1 MGGGLEPRRQR
12 GAEPHA
18 DSVFRL
24 HRRELGDRAD
34 RSRAWHRGLDPD
46 CPLRRARSGHLTQ
59 RTSRS
64 GGPCHGSRDRPDLQ
78 CRRIVGCPPD
88 RDRRRRLRGSRAA
101 PARAERRGDR
111 LGAACPGPGALM
123 KPYKGPP
130 RNQGVASDFVG
141 KKPLYLKPR
150 GAGELVPRE
159 EIAVDAPEVS
169 GKTPLDEA
177 QFVALDVE
185 TTGNA
190 PFLVLEIGA
199 ERFRLDRTLSFF
211 DTLVD
216 CRAPINPYA
225 RRRHHIDRS
234 MLIGA
239 PEFKDA
245 RRAFLRFA
253 QGAVLVE
260 HSHDAFDTWL
270 VGRGLESPLEH
281 PIIDTS
287 ALARLVLDLP
297 KGQTPGLAR
306 LVEELDLDVTPA
318 HAALDDARATAM
330 VFRALIARARE
341 TLGWNTVG
349 DVLAALPPRP
359 VVDRTP
365 PNRRASAAGQAQ
377 GAPGQKGQPRSAA
390 PLATRRATSPA
401 PTARRGRSSRRRRS
415 GSSGSP
421 GGSPA

>member
-1 MGGGLEPRRQR
+1 
-12 GAEPHA
+12 
-18 DSVFRL
+18 V
-24 HRRELGDRAD
+24 
-34 RSRAWHRGLDPD
+34 
-46 CPLRRARSGHLTQ
+46 TQ
-59 RTSRS
+59 
-64 GGPCHGSRDRPDLQ
+64 
-78 CRRIVGCPPD
+78 
-88 RDRRRRLRGSRAA
+88 
-101 PARAERRGDR
+101 
-111 LGAACPGPGALM
+111 
-123 KPYKGPP
+123 KP
-130 RNQGVASDFVG
+130 V
-141 KKPLYLKPR
+141 LLKPR
-150 GAGELVPRE
+150 GAIEPVPWS
-159 EIAVDAPEVS
+159 EIAVDMPEL
-169 GKTPLDEA
+169 GPHTGLDDA

-190 PFLVLEIGA
+190 PFLVLEMGA
-199 ERFRLDRTLSFF
+199 ERFRLDGPLSFF

-225 RRRHHIDRS
+225 RRRHQIDRS

-239 PEFKDA
+239 PEFRDV

-253 QGAVLVE
+253 RGAVLVE

-270 VGRGLESPLEH
+270 VGRGLEIPLEH

-287 ALARLVLDLP
+287 TLARLVLDLP

-306 LVEELDLDVTPA
+306 LVEELGLDVTPA

-341 TLGWNTVG
+341 TLGWKTVG

-359 VVDRTP
+359 IVDRTHP
-365 PNRRASAAGQAQ
+365 SQRASAASRAQ
-377 GAPGQKGQPRSAA
+377 GARGQTVQPRSAA
-390 PLATRRATSPA
+390 PAATRRATSPA
-401 PTARRGRSSRRRRS
+401 PNARPGRSSRRRRS

>member
-1 MGGGLEPRRQR
+1 V
-12 GAEPHA
+12 
-18 DSVFRL
+18 S
-24 HRRELGDRAD
+24 
-34 RSRAWHRGLDPD
+34 
-46 CPLRRARSGHLTQ
+46 
-59 RTSRS
+59 
-64 GGPCHGSRDRPDLQ
+64 
-78 CRRIVGCPPD
+78 
-88 RDRRRRLRGSRAA
+88 
-101 PARAERRGDR
+101 
-111 LGAACPGPGALM
+111 PGP
-123 KPYKGPP
+123 
-130 RNQGVASDFVG
+130 V
-141 KKPLYLKPR
+141 YLKPR
-150 GAGELVPRE
+150 GAAKPVPWE
-159 EIAVDAPEVS
+159 EIAVDAPEL
-169 GKTPLDEA
+169 GPRTRLDNA

-199 ERFRLDRTLSFF
+199 ERFKLSGPLSFF

-287 ALARLVLDLP
+287 ALARLVLELP
-297 KGQTPGLAR
+297 KGQTPGLAA
-306 LVEELDLDVTPA
+306 LVQELGLDITPA

-341 TLGWNTVG
+341 NLGWDTVG

-365 PNRRASAAGQAQ
+365 PSRKASAGNRAQ
-377 GAPGQKGQPRSAA
+377 GARAQTAQPRSAA
-390 PLATRRATSPA
+390 PAATRRATSPA
-401 PTARRGRSSRRRRS
+401 PNARRGRSSRRRRS

>member
-1 MGGGLEPRRQR
+1 M
-12 GAEPHA
+12 
-18 DSVFRL
+18 
-24 HRRELGDRAD
+24 
-34 RSRAWHRGLDPD
+34 
-46 CPLRRARSGHLTQ
+46 TQ
-59 RTSRS
+59 R
-64 GGPCHGSRDRPDLQ
+64 PVL
-78 CRRIVGCPPD
+78 
-88 RDRRRRLRGSRAA
+88 
-101 PARAERRGDR
+101 
-111 LGAACPGPGALM
+111 
-123 KPYKGPP
+123 
-130 RNQGVASDFVG
+130 
-141 KKPLYLKPR
+141 LKPR
-150 GAGELVPRE
+150 GAAQLVPWE
-159 EIAVDAPEVS
+159 EIAVDAPEL
-169 GKTPLDEA
+169 GPHTKLEDA

-199 ERFRLDRTLSFF
+199 ERFKLDGPLSFF

-287 ALARLVLDLP
+287 ALARFVLELP
-297 KGQTPGLAR
+297 KGQTPGLAS
-306 LVEELDLDVTPA
+306 LVQELGLDITPA

-330 VFRALIARARE
+330 VFRALIARAGAA
-341 TLGWNTVG
+341 LGWNSVG

-365 PNRRASAAGQAQ
+365 PSRRASAESRAQ
-377 GAPGQKGQPRSAA
+377 GARGQKAQPRSGAQAA
-390 PLATRRATSPA
+390 TPRVTSPA
-401 PTARRGRSSRRRRS
+401 PTARPGRSSRRRRS

>member
-1 MGGGLEPRRQR
+1 MG
-12 GAEPHA
+12 AA
-18 DSVFRL
+18 
-24 HRRELGDRAD
+24 
-34 RSRAWHRGLDPD
+34 
-46 CPLRRARSGHLTQ
+46 RARPGQMS
-59 RTSRS
+59 
-64 GGPCHGSRDRPDLQ
+64 DR
-78 CRRIVGCPPD
+78 V
-88 RDRRRRLRGSRAA
+88 
-101 PARAERRGDR
+101 
-111 LGAACPGPGALM
+111 
-123 KPYKGPP
+123 
-130 RNQGVASDFVG
+130 
-141 KKPLYLKPR
+141 YLKPR
-150 GAGELVPRE
+150 GAAEPVPWE
-159 EIAVDAPEVS
+159 EIAVDAPEV
-169 GKTPLDEA
+169 GRGTRLDDA

-199 ERFRLDRTLSFF
+199 ERFTLERPLSFF

-225 RRRHHIDRS
+225 RKRHHIDRS

-281 PIIDTS
+281 PIVDTT

-306 LVEELDLDVTPA
+306 LVEELELDVTPA

-330 VFRALIARARE
+330 VFRALIGRARE

-349 DVLAALPPRP
+349 DVLAALPRP
-359 VVDRTP
+359 VIDRTP
-365 PNRRASAAGQAQ
+365 PSSRRGSAAPGNRRQ
-377 GAPGQKGQPRSAA
+377 GAPGPTTPPRSGA
-390 PLATRRATSPA
+390 PPVTPRATSRA
-401 PTARRGRSSRRRRS
+401 PSGRRGRSSRRRRS

>member
-1 MGGGLEPRRQR
+1 
-12 GAEPHA
+12 
-18 DSVFRL
+18 
-24 HRRELGDRAD
+24 
-34 RSRAWHRGLDPD
+34 
-46 CPLRRARSGHLTQ
+46 
-59 RTSRS
+59 
-64 GGPCHGSRDRPDLQ
+64 
-78 CRRIVGCPPD
+78 
-88 RDRRRRLRGSRAA
+88 
-101 PARAERRGDR
+101 
-111 LGAACPGPGALM
+111 M
-123 KPYKGPP
+123 K
-130 RNQGVASDFVG
+130 S
-141 KKPLYLKPR
+141 KPLLLKPR
-150 GAGELVPRE
+150 GATSPIVWE
-159 EIAVDAPEVS
+159 EIAVDAPEVGPQTS
-169 GKTPLDEA
+169 LDDA

-245 RRAFLRFA
+245 RRGFLRFA

-281 PIIDTS
+281 PIIDTT

-306 LVEELDLDVTPA
+306 LVDELGLDVTPA

-330 VFRALIARARE
+330 VFRALITRARE
-341 TLGWNTVG
+341 QLGWKSVG
-349 DVLAALPPRP
+349 DVVAALPRP
-359 VVDRTP
+359 VIDRTP
-365 PNRRASAAGQAQ
+365 PSRRGSSEGPAQ
-377 GAPGQKGQPRSAA
+377 GARGRTAPPRSGAPAA
-390 PLATRRATSPA
+390 TPRATSPA
-401 PTARRGRSSRRRRS
+401 PSARRGRSSRRRRS

-421 GGSPA
+421 GGSRA

>member
-1 MGGGLEPRRQR
+1 
-12 GAEPHA
+12 
-18 DSVFRL
+18 
-24 HRRELGDRAD
+24 
-34 RSRAWHRGLDPD
+34 
-46 CPLRRARSGHLTQ
+46 
-59 RTSRS
+59 
-64 GGPCHGSRDRPDLQ
+64 
-78 CRRIVGCPPD
+78 
-88 RDRRRRLRGSRAA
+88 
-101 PARAERRGDR
+101 
-111 LGAACPGPGALM
+111 M
-123 KPYKGPP
+123 KP
-130 RNQGVASDFVG
+130 VF
-141 KKPLYLKPR
+141 LKPR
-150 GAGELVPRE
+150 GAAQPVPWE
-159 EIAVDAPEVS
+159 EIAVDAPELS
-169 GKTPLDEA
+169 PLTPLDDA
-177 QFVALDVE
+177 QFVAIDVE

-190 PFLVLEIGA
+190 PFLVLELGA
-199 ERFRLDRTLSFF
+199 ERFKLSGPLSFF

-225 RRRHHIDRS
+225 KKRHHIDRS

-239 PEFKDA
+239 PEFRDA

-306 LVEELDLDVTPA
+306 LVELLGLDVTPA
-318 HAALDDARATAM
+318 HAALDDARATAL
-330 VFRALIARARE
+330 VFRALIARARQE
-341 TLGWNTVG
+341 LGWKAVG
-349 DVLAALPPRP
+349 EVLASLPRPP

-365 PNRRASAAGQAQ
+365 PSRRASAAGPAQ
-377 GAPGQKGQPRSAA
+377 GARAQTGQRRSAA
-390 PLATRRATSPA
+390 PASTPRGTSPG
-401 PTARRGRSSRRRRS
+401 PSGRRGRSSRRRRS

>member
-1 MGGGLEPRRQR
+1 M
-12 GAEPHA
+12 
-18 DSVFRL
+18 S
-24 HRRELGDRAD
+24 
-34 RSRAWHRGLDPD
+34 SR
-46 CPLRRARSGHLTQ
+46 
-59 RTSRS
+59 
-64 GGPCHGSRDRPDLQ
+64 
-78 CRRIVGCPPD
+78 
-88 RDRRRRLRGSRAA
+88 
-101 PARAERRGDR
+101 
-111 LGAACPGPGALM
+111 
-123 KPYKGPP
+123 
-130 RNQGVASDFVG
+130 
-141 KKPLYLKPR
+141 PLYLKPR
-150 GAGELVPRE
+150 GSTAPVPWE
-159 EIAVDAPEVS
+159 EIAVDAPEV
-169 GKTPLDEA
+169 GPATPLDDA

-199 ERFRLDRTLSFF
+199 ERFRLDSTLSFF

-245 RRAFLRFA
+245 RRGFLRFA

-281 PIIDTS
+281 PIIDTT
-287 ALARLVLDLP
+287 ALARMVLDLP

-306 LVEELDLDVTPA
+306 LVADLEVDITPA

-330 VFRALIARARE
+330 VFRELIKRARHS
-341 TLGWNTVG
+341 LGWATVG
-349 DVLAALPPRP
+349 DVLAALPRP

-365 PNRRASAAGQAQ
+365 GASSRRGSAAAASRSQ
-377 GAPGQKGQPRSAA
+377 GAPGRTGQPRSAA
-390 PLATRRATSPA
+390 PAATPRATSPA

-421 GGSPA
+421 GGSRA

>member
-1 MGGGLEPRRQR
+1 MSS
-12 GAEPHA
+12 A
-18 DSVFRL
+18 
-24 HRRELGDRAD
+24 
-34 RSRAWHRGLDPD
+34 
-46 CPLRRARSGHLTQ
+46 
-59 RTSRS
+59 
-64 GGPCHGSRDRPDLQ
+64 
-78 CRRIVGCPPD
+78 
-88 RDRRRRLRGSRAA
+88 
-101 PARAERRGDR
+101 
-111 LGAACPGPGALM
+111 
-123 KPYKGPP
+123 
-130 RNQGVASDFVG
+130 
-141 KKPLYLKPR
+141 KPLFLKPR
-150 GAGELVPRE
+150 GAPEPVPWE
-159 EIAVDAPEVS
+159 EIAVDAPEV
-169 GKTPLDEA
+169 GRRTLLEEA
-177 QFVALDVE
+177 QFAALDVE

-199 ERFRLDRTLSFF
+199 ERFTLERTLSFF

-245 RRAFLRFA
+245 RRAFLRFS

-281 PIIDTS
+281 PIIDTT

-297 KGQTPGLAR
+297 KGQTPGLAH
-306 LVEELDLDVTPA
+306 LVEVLGLDVTPA

-341 TLGWNTVG
+341 ALGWTAVG
-349 DVLAALPPRP
+349 DVLAALPRP
-359 VVDRTP
+359 VIDRTP
-365 PNRRASAAGQAQ
+365 SRSRGSAAGRAR
-377 GAPGQKGQPRSAA
+377 GAPTRTGPPRSDAPAA
-390 PLATRRATSPA
+390 TPRATSPA
-401 PTARRGRSSRRRRS
+401 PSGRRGRSSRRCRS

-421 GGSPA
+421 GGSRA

>member
-1 MGGGLEPRRQR
+1 M
-12 GAEPHA
+12 
-18 DSVFRL
+18 
-24 HRRELGDRAD
+24 
-34 RSRAWHRGLDPD
+34 
-46 CPLRRARSGHLTQ
+46 
-59 RTSRS
+59 TS
-64 GGPCHGSRDRPDLQ
+64 
-78 CRRIVGCPPD
+78 
-88 RDRRRRLRGSRAA
+88 
-101 PARAERRGDR
+101 
-111 LGAACPGPGALM
+111 
-123 KPYKGPP
+123 KP
-130 RNQGVASDFVG
+130 V
-141 KKPLYLKPR
+141 YLKPR
-150 GAGELVPRE
+150 GATALVPWE
-159 EIAVDAPEVS
+159 EIAVDAPEV
-169 GKTPLDEA
+169 GPQTRLEEA

-190 PFLVLEIGA
+190 AFLVLEIGA
-199 ERFRLDRTLSFF
+199 ERFTLERPLSFF

-225 RRRHHIDRS
+225 RKRHHIDRS

-253 QGAVLVE
+253 QAAVLVE

-281 PIIDTS
+281 PIIDTT

-306 LVEELDLDVTPA
+306 LVDELGLDVTPA

-330 VFRALIARARE
+330 VFRALIALARE
-341 TLGWNTVG
+341 ALGWKSVG
-349 DVLAALPPRP
+349 DAVAALPRP
-359 VVDRTP
+359 VLGRTP
-365 PNRRASAAGQAQ
+365 PRRRRPSAGPAR
-377 GAPGQKGQPRSAA
+377 GAPVRTAQPQSGA
-390 PLATRRATSPA
+390 PVATPRATSRA
-401 PTARRGRSSRRRRS
+401 PSGRRGRSSRRRRS

>member
-1 MGGGLEPRRQR
+1 MSPNR
-12 GAEPHA
+12 
-18 DSVFRL
+18 VF
-24 HRRELGDRAD
+24 
-34 RSRAWHRGLDPD
+34 
-46 CPLRRARSGHLTQ
+46 
-59 RTSRS
+59 
-64 GGPCHGSRDRPDLQ
+64 
-78 CRRIVGCPPD
+78 
-88 RDRRRRLRGSRAA
+88 
-101 PARAERRGDR
+101 
-111 LGAACPGPGALM
+111 
-123 KPYKGPP
+123 
-130 RNQGVASDFVG
+130 
-141 KKPLYLKPR
+141 LKPR
-150 GAGELVPRE
+150 GAAEPIPWEEL
-159 EIAVDAPEVS
+159 AVDAPEVS
-169 GKTPLDEA
+169 PQTPLDEA

-225 RRRHHIDRS
+225 RKRHHIDRS

-239 PEFKDA
+239 PEFRDA

-281 PIIDTS
+281 PIIDTT
-287 ALARLVLDLP
+287 ALARMVLDLP

-306 LVEELDLDVTPA
+306 LVEELGLDVTPA

-330 VFRALIARARE
+330 VFRALIVRASNG
-341 TLGWNTVG
+341 LGWRTVG
-349 DVLAALPPRP
+349 DVVAALPRP

-365 PNRRASAAGQAQ
+365 NRKGSSASPARGARAQTD
-377 GAPGQKGQPRSAA
+377 QPRSAA
-390 PLATRRATSPA
+390 PAATRHETSRAPS
-401 PTARRGRSSRRRRS
+401 ARRGRSSRRRRS

-421 GGSPA
+421 GG